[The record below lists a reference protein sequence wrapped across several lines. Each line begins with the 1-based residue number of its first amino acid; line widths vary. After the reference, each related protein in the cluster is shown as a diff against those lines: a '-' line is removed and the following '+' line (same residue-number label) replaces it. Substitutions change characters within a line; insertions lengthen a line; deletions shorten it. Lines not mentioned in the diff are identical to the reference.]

1 VKKVKKTLKARPG
14 STAESGAIAVCTK
27 SVLQTKGRTL
37 RKVRC
42 RDKVLETQPMKP
54 QEGGKFMWMGADT
67 PVFDN
72 QAVGE
77 WNGFPVMKVSDPVKF
92 DGWIAKYNPVVRM
105 VSEGDGELPVHKIL
119 REMLDKTDP
128 FNQPF
133 VKMHF
138 NLVVNQDAIYEVDYN
153 ATLAMVRSQKEAEK
167 TDRLI
172 SVGRRFGTDTWF
184 GLVTRTQQS
193 DVVDLDPEPQRDAMC
208 AFLRVLLRIDGRMI
222 HADLHRG
229 NMAIMYDGKPVIH
242 DVGRMKIRFGTDM
255 PGAPQSRFLRNA
267 LYSRFD
273 NPNYYMSLSQHF
285 YIARMFKK
293 IRKAYGEVWTKP
305 KPPKWIQDYMKPPEV
320 NEKKFFAW
328 LDAKATGA
336 NETNYVQVARVY
348 DILSV
353 LKGLSDLPRRT
364 AAGKPAQLTAYY
376 YARKAAVTLTTYL
389 FAGYATKDNVTRVVR
404 SFLALS
410 GTMDQCGGRPKKP
423 GQTYEDPENEYAA
436 LYMTS
441 DGGFKDE
448 TRGNPSSAPPP
459 PPPPPP
465 PAAAAPESVDL
476 SQIGATEKALRAQE
490 DKLNQARIE
499 SLSGKGDAEAIET
512 LSAIKDVTTTAREV
526 KTAAKNFGKPPE
538 DKAAAPAA
546 EDEAEEAEAE
556 DDFEVGLEVRTADR
570 SAAEKAELA
579 ARMEDA
585 RLAQGS
591 PDTGGRQ
598 EAGGLGGRGAASIA
612 FEAKEGEEP
621 WGFLPPPTDPAAATA
636 AVQAIKPAPS
646 PASIVAYISSD
657 PRLMEKHD
665 IVKNS
670 DYGKAG
676 HALTYE
682 AYYNC
687 KLADLIEAQG
697 VKWVRDEKTRRLR
710 SVDTRFDIQAGDR
723 DAIDLLKDIEWK
735 HGVNKNNVPCLL
747 IPKFKEIVGYLP
759 LNRSIPAIIEI
770 LKGLCVPRDFIIND
784 LHMGNMAVMP
794 GPSPDIDGRA
804 VTFDYDKLVM
814 INEFKGLFSDILAD
828 QDRYINIMQYDH
840 VMKLGPAKV
849 QEYTMAPDANFFVNY
864 DLLSVLTSLSYMCSQ
879 VGARDATAAVDR
891 CMEELTAIQD
901 PRDAAARRRAI
912 DALGTLEQAHRPE
925 GWYLDEHRLPA
936 AEEARIAQTKAI
948 AEPWR
953 VWKEAQDKAKRKL
966 IMPKERKPRG
976 LNLPGGHRTPRRK
989 GLPQLL

>member
-1 VKKVKKTLKARPG
+1 MREPQVDRFCRCVKKVKKTLKARPG
-14 STAESGAIAVCTK
+14 STAESGAIAICTK

-42 RDKVLETQPMKP
+42 RDKVLETQPMKA
-54 QEGGKFMWMGADT
+54 QEGGKFRWMGADT

-138 NLVVNQDAIYEVDYN
+138 NLVVNQDAIYEVNYD
-153 ATLAMVRSQKEAEK
+153 ATLAMVELQKDADKTEK
-167 TDRLI
+167 LI
-172 SVGRRFGTDTWF
+172 SVGRWKKWF
-184 GLVTRTQQS
+184 GLVTRTQKS
-193 DVVDLDPEPQRDAMC
+193 DVVNLGPELQRNAMC

-229 NMAIMYDGKPVIH
+229 NMAIMYDGTPVIH
-242 DVGRMKIRFGTDM
+242 DVGRMKIRDEADM
-255 PGAPQSRFLRNA
+255 PGAPRGRILKYA

-285 YIARMFKK
+285 YIARMFKRM
-293 IRKAYGEVWTKP
+293 RKAYGEVWPKP
-305 KPPKWIQDYMKPPEV
+305 TPPKWIQDYKQPTIESDT
-320 NEKKFFAW
+320 KFTKW

-336 NETNYVQVARVY
+336 DETNYVQVARVY

-364 AAGKPAQLTAYY
+364 AEGKPVGLTAYY

-389 FAGYATKDNVTRVVR
+389 FAGYATKDNVRRVVR

-423 GQTYEDPENEYAA
+423 GQTYEDPENEYAEG
-436 LYMTS
+436 YMTS

-465 PAAAAPESVDL
+465 PAAAAPESVEL
-476 SQIGATEKALRAQE
+476 SEIGATEKALRAQE

-570 SAAEKAELA
+570 SAAAKAELA
-579 ARMEDA
+579 ERLLDA
-585 RLAQGS
+585 QLAQGS

-598 EAGGLGGRGAASIA
+598 EGGVYRSAGAVAIT

-621 WGFLPPPTDPAAATA
+621 WGFLPPPTDLAAATA
-636 AVQAIKPAPS
+636 AVQQAIEARHSPS
-646 PASIVAYISSD
+646 TIVAYISSD
-657 PRLMEKHD
+657 PGIKEKHD
-665 IVKNS
+665 IVKS
-670 DYGKAG
+670 SADYAPYAHTYVAAYKCNLR
-676 HALTYE
+676 ALVETPTTEWTRDKEGRLNRTPVVHFPGGWPYSTE
-682 AYYNC
+682 KVLVDALSLNP
-687 KLADLIEAQG
+687 EGAQ
-697 VKWVRDEKTRRLR
+697 
-710 SVDTRFDIQAGDR
+710 
-723 DAIDLLKDIEWK
+723 
-735 HGVNKNNVPCLL
+735 CLL
-747 IPKFKEIVGYLP
+747 IPKFQGTVANLAARAAIGAM
-759 LNRSIPAIIEI
+759 LNV
-770 LKGLCVPRDFIIND
+770 LLGLCVPRGFIIDD
-784 LHMGNMAVMP
+784 LHVDNMAVY
-794 GPSPDIDGRA
+794 DGRV
-804 VTFDYDKLVM
+804 VTFDYDRVRTR
-814 INEFKGLFSDILAD
+814 NEFGGLFSKILENP
-828 QDRYINIMQYDH
+828 YGYLNLPQYDH
-840 VMKLGPAKV
+840 VMKLGPDNFGAAAASL
-849 QEYTMAPDANFFVNY
+849 TFFVNY
-864 DLLSVLTSLSYMCSQ
+864 DLLSVLSSLKFICSKLTPAA
-879 VGARDATAAVDR
+879 GAAVDR
-891 CMEELTAIQD
+891 CMTDIATLDATINRTPNIQ
-901 PRDAAARRRAI
+901 
-912 DALGTLEQAHRPE
+912 ALGAALSAALAGVNDQPVSPLIGNFASEP
-925 GWYLDEHRLPA
+925 YLQNA
-936 AEEARIAQTKAI
+936 
-948 AEPWR
+948 
-953 VWKEAQDKAKRKL
+953 WKEWWEQRQQVAITR
-966 IMPKERKPRG
+966 
-976 LNLPGGHRTPRRK
+976 GGHRTPRRK
-989 GLPQLL
+989 GLPRLL